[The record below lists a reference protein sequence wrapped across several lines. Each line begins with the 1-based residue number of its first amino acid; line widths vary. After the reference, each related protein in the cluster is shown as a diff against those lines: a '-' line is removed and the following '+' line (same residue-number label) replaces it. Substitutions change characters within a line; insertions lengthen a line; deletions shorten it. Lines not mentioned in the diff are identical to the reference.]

1 MRGQTAFEYLVI
13 VIIIL
18 GFLVPV
24 WLYMTQVQNESADQL
39 SLTYAK
45 NAVKKI
51 AESADL
57 VYSQR
62 LGAKVKVGIYIPR
75 GVENINITG
84 KTVIMR
90 IYSLSGT
97 SDVFET
103 SIADLNGTL
112 STSPGFRWVLIE
124 AMGDYV
130 QIGTL

>member
-24 WLYMTQVQNESADQL
+24 WLYVSQVQNESSEQL

-51 AESADL
+51 AENADL

-62 LGAKVKVGIYIPR
+62 LGAKVRVGIYVPS
-75 GVENINITG
+75 GVESINITG

-90 IYSLSGT
+90 IYSFSGT

-103 SIADLNGTL
+103 SMANLNGTL
-112 STSPGFRWVLIE
+112 PASPGFYWVLIE
-124 AMGDYV
+124 AKGDYV